1 MPPHSVIARLG
12 VIVSGA
18 PPVLGANRV
27 RGARPAV
34 VTELPSLVVDFA
46 LTGDATVSRMR
57 FVREGTR
64 GGVPPRHSERLG
76 GVMGVEV
83 WAATSPDLLAL
94 SERVQDRLADA
105 AAIRGTGMI
114 VLRAAA
120 CGAGEGLMHAPPG
133 AAAFAAW
140 RQRLEYT
147 FEYDGETEIIETDG
161 APIRRIDVTMDSALP
176 DHLTI
181 GQ

>member
-1 MPPHSVIARLG
+1 MPAHSVIARLG
-12 VIVSGA
+12 TIVSGA
-18 PPVLGANRV
+18 PQVLGANRV

-34 VTELPSLVVDFA
+34 VTELPSLVVDFN
-46 LTGDATVSRMR
+46 LTADTTVSRMR
-57 FVREGTR
+57 FVREGAH
-64 GGVPPRHSERLG
+64 GVPPRHTERLG

-83 WAATSPDLLAL
+83 WAASSSDLLAL
-94 SERVQDRLADA
+94 SEKVQDRLADA
-105 AAIRGTGMI
+105 SAIRGTGVV

-133 AAAFAAW
+133 VASFPAW

-147 FEYDGETEIIETDG
+147 FEYDGETEVIETEG
-161 APIRRIDVTMDSALP
+161 APIKRIDVNMDSALP